1 MSFVRI
7 DQVMICVIFLAMI
20 CVLCVDLSNV
30 LRIITLF
37 RYSSDGLLLF
47 EDYLDCKGKTIEI
60 IILQ

>member
-1 MSFVRI
+1 MYF
-7 DQVMICVIFLAMI
+7 FLAMI

>member
-7 DQVMICVIFLAMI
+7 VQVMICVIFLAMI
-20 CVLCVDLSNV
+20 CVLCVDLSND

-47 EDYLDCKGKTIEI
+47 EDYLDCSGKTIEI